1 MTGLSKAAWLVE
13 TSGERAGRMHSIG
26 PEAVTIGRADDNA
39 IVVRHA
45 NASRR
50 HARIW
55 HDGERWLIEDL
66 GTKNGTLRNGEA
78 VAEPTALQESDE
90 IALPGF
96 SATFHTTDETIV
108 VAVPAVRPSS
118 TKTFLFTDL
127 RGYTAFTEQHGDAA
141 ASEIVAEYRRLVR
154 SEIARTG
161 GRERTT
167 EGDSFFVVFDSAH
180 SAVECALAIVRACAE
195 HTARAGAPHPRGRR
209 RARRRARRP
218 GRRLPRARGERRRA
232 AVRERRGGRGP
243 RERRRAR
250 ARAHRGSSADGAA
263 RRPRAEGRRRPA
275 AHLRDA
281 AGLARLRAQ
290 VRAQLRDRE
299 AAVRERVLLLG

>member
-13 TSGERAGRMHSIG
+13 TSGERSGRMHSIG

-55 HDGERWLIEDL
+55 HDGARWLIEDL

-141 ASEIVAEYRRLVR
+141 ASEVVAEYRRLVR
-154 SEIARTG
+154 AEIARTG

-195 HTARAGAPHPRGRR
+195 HTARAPERPIRVGAGVHAGEPVAQGDDYLGLAVNVAARLCANAAAGEVLVSDVVRGLVRV
-209 RARRRARRP
+209 AD
-218 GRRLPRARGERRRA
+218 LPPMA
-232 AVRERRGGRGP
+232 P
-243 RERRRAR
+243 RE
-250 ARAHRGSSADGAA
+250 GLVLKGVDDP
-263 RRPRAEGRRRPA
+263 PRVYAMKPG
-275 AHLRDA
+275 
-281 AGLARLRAQ
+281 
-290 VRAQLRDRE
+290 
-299 AAVRERVLLLG
+299 

>member
-195 HTARAGAPHPRGRR
+195 HTARAPERPIRVGAGVHAGEPVVQGDDYLGLAVNVAARLCANAAAGEVLVSDVVRGLVRI
-209 RARRRARRP
+209 AD
-218 GRRLPRARGERRRA
+218 LPPMA
-232 AVRERRGGRGP
+232 P
-243 RERRRAR
+243 RE
-250 ARAHRGSSADGAA
+250 GLVLKGVDDP
-263 RRPRAEGRRRPA
+263 PRIYAMQPG
-275 AHLRDA
+275 
-281 AGLARLRAQ
+281 
-290 VRAQLRDRE
+290 
-299 AAVRERVLLLG
+299 